1 MSMTGALDSD
11 VNQFP
16 SFAQELR
23 DRSDEDLTKLFSL
36 RPDLIT
42 PVPADMTAL
51 STRATSAP
59 SLLRALE
66 TLNQW
71 QFQVLE
77 VCAALSDPFT
87 PKEVVA
93 LSDKAAELVIAHLHS
108 IALI

>member
-42 PVPADMTAL
+42 PVPADAGFMITFA
-51 STRATSAP
+51 APNFPITS
-59 SLLRALE
+59 
-66 TLNQW
+66 
-71 QFQVLE
+71 
-77 VCAALSDPFT
+77 
-87 PKEVVA
+87 
-93 LSDKAAELVIAHLHS
+93 
-108 IALI
+108 

>member
-1 MSMTGALDSD
+1 MSES
-11 VNQFP
+11 FP
-16 SFAQELR
+16 SFANELR
-23 DRSDEDLTKLFSL
+23 ERSDDDLALLFSA

-71 QFQVLE
+71 QLQVLE

-87 PKEVVA
+87 KKEVVA
-93 LSDKAAELVIAHLHS
+93 LSDSAAELVIKHLHK
-108 IALI
+108 IALLYR